1 MSAGSPTGEPRV
13 QRGHRAHRLSVV
25 ANLGLAGLKLGVGW
39 LAGSQVLLADGVH
52 SLSDVA
58 LSAGA
63 WIGYRWSQTP
73 PDEDHHF
80 GHGNGEALAGL
91 FVGLVLLAAAGG
103 LAYATL
109 RWESTIQVDALG
121 FAALGVV
128 AVGLAGLPW
137 IELAGAVAISL
148 LIARMGWTSV
158 REGFD
163 VLMDR
168 VPDPELRG
176 RIAAT
181 AAAVEGVRGVQRVRV
196 HPLGSSYQV
205 DLEIS
210 VDGSLTVSEGHA
222 IAHAVADSVRAEHE
236 RAGGV
241 QVHVNPT

>member
-1 MSAGSPTGEPRV
+1 M
-13 QRGHRAHRLSVV
+13 
-25 ANLGLAGLKLGVGW
+25 
-39 LAGSQVLLADGVH
+39 
-52 SLSDVA
+52 
-58 LSAGA
+58 
-63 WIGYRWSQTP
+63 
-73 PDEDHHF
+73 
-80 GHGNGEALAGL
+80 
-91 FVGLVLLAAAGG
+91 LLAAAGG

-128 AVGLAGLPW
+128 AVVLGVKAWLALEVGRVGRELASPSLLAVARDHRSDVFASLLVLLAVGASLAGLPW